1 MQKML
6 EETLLKN
13 LHLQQDVEAMSQEVV
28 RLSKLASPSKWIV
41 ERIFFVKVKE
51 DLVISDF
58 IGPDRG
64 AHNGKV

>member
-13 LHLQQDVEAMSQEVV
+13 LHLQQDVEAMSLEVV

-41 ERIFFVKVKE
+41 DRIFSVKVRE

-58 IGPDRG
+58 IGLDRG
-64 AHNGKV
+64 GGLIV